1 MSSPPRPRVVVSVTA
16 TADGRITLARRER
29 LIDDGPR
36 RRWQEAWPADA
47 GDLLAERA
55 REIERRHHP
64 TVVLEGSGSFVADDA
79 GAPALPEA
87 GPSAGEL
94 MRDFLPRG
102 SPRWFAVVDGR
113 GRVPW
118 SYFGDDETRLLV
130 VACRATPTGYL
141 ARLRRDGIPY
151 LIAGDERVDL
161 AAALVKFRG
170 VLGAECVVS
179 EGGGGLNGALLRA
192 GLVDEL
198 HVVTIPALVGGLGT
212 PSIVDG
218 PPLGAGEVPVPLRL
232 IATRA
237 GPDGTIWT
245 SYAVGDQAGMRRTG
259 LMTSPA

>member
-1 MSSPPRPRVVVSVTA
+1 MNSPSRPWVVISVTA
-16 TADGRITLARRER
+16 TADGRITLSRAER
-29 LIDDGPR
+29 LLDEGPR
-36 RRWQEAWPADA
+36 RRWEGAFPADA
-47 GDLLAERA
+47 GELLAERSKY
-55 REIERRHHP
+55 IEERHRP
-64 TVVLEGSGSFVADDA
+64 TVVLEGSGTFVAD
-79 GAPALPEA
+79 EA
-87 GPSAGEL
+87 GPLALPGAGLSTDEL
-94 MRDFLPRG
+94 LRDFLPRG

-118 SYFGDDETRLLV
+118 SHFGDDETRLLV
-130 VACRATPTGYL
+130 VACRCTPLGYL
-141 ARLRRDGIPY
+141 AHLRREGVPY

-161 AAALVKFRG
+161 AAALGKFRD
-170 VLGAECVVS
+170 VLGAGCVVS

-218 PPLGAGEVPVPLRL
+218 PPLPAGEVPIPLRL